1 MSDASSSA
9 EYDAF
14 LTHDWGDDELG
25 RSNHARVAEVNR
37 LLKAA
42 GFVTWFDEDRMQG
55 DIVSQMANGIDSS
68 AAVLVFVTENYCI
81 KVAGAGRNGADD
93 NCKKEFDYASRR
105 KGIEKMIAA
114 VMEPRCRDPT
124 KWQGAVGMTLGGRLY
139 KDLAEDDV
147 AAAVPALMEEIV
159 RVTGRRPTLRS
170 APLSRRRGNSTP
182 LPALQLGL
190 PGSRRGSGDS
200 DPGDSAPPSAQASAF
215 RRHSASDSFSP
226 DQLYEDAKHAWD
238 QKEFAQALEF
248 FEAVEEL
255 LQVQQKNPATWHGGN
270 LQRYLG
276 ETRKALE
283 LERKGFKT
291 PESPNAQKIAE
302 FLKKVSIDGLEVDEP
317 VTSPLRNS
325 DANKYGQLLHE
336 AKWHS
341 DQIEHLTVDQVDLI
355 TKDADMP
362 SPHRE
367 LLLSAARRRQS
378 VRATVHAVS
387 AVNYLSA
394 AARRTKLLALAAKL
408 RSWRRA
414 TRLALAVIVALAAL
428 VAALYSPLQ
437 AYV

>member
-1 MSDASSSA
+1 MGDASSSA

-55 DIVSQMANGIDSS
+55 D
-68 AAVLVFVTENYCI
+68 
-81 KVAGAGRNGADD
+81 
-93 NCKKEFDYASRR
+93 
-105 KGIEKMIAA
+105 
-114 VMEPRCRDPT
+114 
-124 KWQGAVGMTLGGRLY
+124 
-139 KDLAEDDV
+139 
-147 AAAVPALMEEIV
+147 
-159 RVTGRRPTLRS
+159 
-170 APLSRRRGNSTP
+170 
-182 LPALQLGL
+182 
-190 PGSRRGSGDS
+190 
-200 DPGDSAPPSAQASAF
+200 
-215 RRHSASDSFSP
+215 
-226 DQLYEDAKHAWD
+226 
-238 QKEFAQALEF
+238 
-248 FEAVEEL
+248 
-255 LQVQQKNPATWHGGN
+255 
-270 LQRYLG
+270 
-276 ETRKALE
+276 
-283 LERKGFKT
+283 
-291 PESPNAQKIAE
+291 
-302 FLKKVSIDGLEVDEP
+302 
-317 VTSPLRNS
+317 
-325 DANKYGQLLHE
+325 
-336 AKWHS
+336 
-341 DQIEHLTVDQVDLI
+341 I

>member
-42 GFVTWFDEDRMQG
+42 
-55 DIVSQMANGIDSS
+55 
-68 AAVLVFVTENYCI
+68 
-81 KVAGAGRNGADD
+81 
-93 NCKKEFDYASRR
+93 
-105 KGIEKMIAA
+105 
-114 VMEPRCRDPT
+114 
-124 KWQGAVGMTLGGRLY
+124 
-139 KDLAEDDV
+139 
-147 AAAVPALMEEIV
+147 
-159 RVTGRRPTLRS
+159 
-170 APLSRRRGNSTP
+170 
-182 LPALQLGL
+182 
-190 PGSRRGSGDS
+190 
-200 DPGDSAPPSAQASAF
+200 
-215 RRHSASDSFSP
+215 
-226 DQLYEDAKHAWD
+226 D

-248 FEAVEEL
+248 FEVVEEL
-255 LQVQQKNPATWHGGN
+255 LQAQQKDPATWHGGN

-336 AKWHS
+336 PS
-341 DQIEHLTVDQVDLI
+341 GTR
-355 TKDADMP
+355 TKSSTSP
-362 SPHRE
+362 STRWILSPRTRTC
-367 LLLSAARRRQS
+367 LRRIANCCSAARRRQS